1 MYKHKKMA
9 GKIQKWG
16 NSLALRIPKS
26 YAEALGLNEGAN
38 VKIKIVKNKMVITKK
53 KKQDLKL
60 NDLLSGITDKN
71 LHKEIVF
78 SKPISKEM
86 NQ

>member
-1 MYKHKKMA
+1 MA

-26 YAEALGLNEGAN
+26 YAEALELNEGTN
-38 VKIKIVKNKMVITKK
+38 VKIKIIKDKLVISRRKR
-53 KKQDLKL
+53 QEIKL
-60 NDLLSGITDKN
+60 SDLLSGINDKN

-78 SKPISKEM
+78 ERIHAKEDIDL
-86 NQ
+86 

>member
-1 MYKHKKMA
+1 MA
-9 GKIQKWG
+9 SKIQKWG

-26 YAEALGLNEGAN
+26 YAEALELNEGAS
-38 VKIKIVKNKMVITKK
+38 VKIKIVKNKLVVSRK
-53 KKQDLKL
+53 KKQDMKL

-71 LHKEIVF
+71 LHKEIIYF
-78 SKPISKEM
+78 KPSAKEI